1 MKKILLPILIAFV
14 AIVGYAQNNE
24 EIAQPSQVVGRRI
37 NSDGQVTKEFIS
49 NFHYLDDGKLSDYS
63 FPEYAVN
70 TYYTYEDDFLMQEQT
85 WHQGG
90 HPIFTVTTDYTYE
103 NGNVKSI
110 THLVSQMGLNV
121 YLRFEYYE
129 DGRLKQK
136 ERMEEGDDDYH
147 EHWIYEYEDGDN
159 MVIESYW
166 TSWVSQGMRLRK
178 KTTNQYDDSFN
189 LTLVYTENYNE
200 SGALTL
206 SLQDFYTY
214 SLTGKLEKVVRQTLS
229 EGEWQNTSITQY
241 AYDGEDHLAEQ
252 LDGIWNPES
261 GAWDFNTKITFETSE
276 DELTYTVS
284 FYKKN
289 GDEWVWDV
297 FNNQTILFG
306 SDLKLQQQALAFMV
320 YESMN
325 GMGKVNQIEFTL
337 IITKTPT
344 YLDVEEQHQQ
354 NLKVYPNPTQ
364 TELHLQYS
372 PDVQPT
378 QIELYDLQGRM
389 VRTQNKGLESINVEG
404 LPAGTYTMRV
414 VLENGKVYSDKVVK
428 E

>member
-1 MKKILLPILIAFV
+1 
-14 AIVGYAQNNE
+14 
-24 EIAQPSQVVGRRI
+24 
-37 NSDGQVTKEFIS
+37 
-49 NFHYLDDGKLSDYS
+49 
-63 FPEYAVN
+63 
-70 TYYTYEDDFLMQEQT
+70 
-85 WHQGG
+85 
-90 HPIFTVTTDYTYE
+90 
-103 NGNVKSI
+103 
-110 THLVSQMGLNV
+110 
-121 YLRFEYYE
+121 
-129 DGRLKQK
+129 
-136 ERMEEGDDDYH
+136 
-147 EHWIYEYEDGDN
+147 
-159 MVIESYW
+159 
-166 TSWVSQGMRLRK
+166 
-178 KTTNQYDDSFN
+178 
-189 LTLVYTENYNE
+189 
-200 SGALTL
+200 
-206 SLQDFYTY
+206 
-214 SLTGKLEKVVRQTLS
+214 LEKVVRQTLS

-241 AYDGEDHLAEQ
+241 VYDGEDHLAEQ

-276 DELTYTVS
+276 DELTYIVS

-372 PDVQPT
+372 PDVQPM